1 MTLVA
6 LNAGSSTIK
15 YAIFDVQGGEPTLRE
30 RAVLEGSRA
39 DVALAEL
46 SGKLT
51 GAPAAVAHRIVHGGA
66 RYSASVRVDDAVRD
80 ALLAL
85 VPMAPLHQPASLA
98 CLEAARAAFPA
109 SVHVACF
116 DTAFHRTHPEVAD
129 WFAIPR
135 EFHAQG
141 IRRYGFHGL
150 SYANVATQFP
160 EGRVVCL
167 HLGNG
172 ASACAMRDGKSQASS
187 MSFSVLDGLPMGTR
201 PGQLDAGVLVH
212 WLREGRTPAEIERV
226 LYKESGL
233 RGLSGTSSDM
243 RTLLATDTA
252 EARFAVEYFVHYLV
266 REVGAM
272 AAALGGVDTLVFT
285 GGIGEHAAPIR
296 ERVVRALEWL
306 GFALDEAANAAHA
319 RCITTAAS
327 ARRACIV
334 AADEEGMMVR
344 EALRLLE

>member
-1 MTLVA
+1 MILVA

-15 YAIFDVQGGEPTLRE
+15 YAIFDVTGGEPTLRA
-30 RAVLEGSRA
+30 RAVLEGSNA
-39 DVALAEL
+39 DVALTEL
-46 SGKLT
+46 SGKL
-51 GAPAAVAHRIVHGGA
+51 GEAPAAVAHRVVHGGA
-66 RYSASVRVDDAVRD
+66 DYSASVKVDDAVRA

-98 CLEAARAAFPA
+98 CLDAARGAFPD

-129 WFAIPR
+129 WFALPR
-135 EFHAQG
+135 EEHARG

-150 SYANVATQFP
+150 SYANVARQFP

-201 PGQLDAGVLVH
+201 PGQLDAGVVLH
-212 WLREGRTPAEIERV
+212 WLREGRTPEVIERV

-243 RTLLATDTA
+243 RALLASKA
-252 EARFAVEYFVHYLV
+252 PEAAFAVEYFVHYLV

-285 GGIGEHAAPIR
+285 GGIGEHAAVIR
-296 ERVVRALEWL
+296 ERVVRALGWL
-306 GFALDEAANAAHA
+306 GFELDEAANAAHA
-319 RCITTAAS
+319 RRITTAGS

-334 AADEEGMMVR
+334 EADEEAVMVR
-344 EALRLLE
+344 EALGLL

>member
-1 MTLVA
+1 MILVA
-6 LNAGSSTIK
+6 LNAGSSTNK
-15 YAIFDVQGGEPTLRE
+15 YAIFDVAGGQPTLRE
-30 RAVLEGSRA
+30 RAVIDGSAA
-39 DVALAEL
+39 DAALAEL

-51 GAPAAVAHRIVHGGA
+51 RAPAAIAHRVVHGGPDHA
-66 RYSASVRVDDAVRD
+66 ASVRIDDGVRD
-80 ALLAL
+80 ALRAL

-98 CLEAARAAFPA
+98 CLDAAQVAFPV
-109 SVHVACF
+109 SVQIACF

-129 WFAIPR
+129 WFALPR
-135 EFHAQG
+135 AEHARG

-150 SYANVATQFP
+150 SYANVARQFP

-172 ASACAMRDGKSQASS
+172 ASACAMRDGKSMASS

-201 PGQLDAGVLVH
+201 PGQVDAGVLLH

-226 LYKESGL
+226 LYKDSGL

-243 RTLLATDTA
+243 RTLLASEA
-252 EARFAVEYFVHYLV
+252 KEARFAVEYFVHYLV

-296 ERVVRALEWL
+296 ERVVQALAWL
-306 GFALDEAANAAHA
+306 GFELDEDANAAHA
-319 RCITTAAS
+319 RRITTARS
-327 ARRACIV
+327 ERVARV
-334 AADEEGMMVR
+334 VEADEEATMVR
-344 EALRLLE
+344 EALALL

>member
-1 MTLVA
+1 MILVA

-15 YAIFDVQGGEPTLRE
+15 YAIFDVAGGQPTLRE
-30 RAVLEGSRA
+30 RAVIEGAAADAALE
-39 DVALAEL
+39 EL

-51 GAPAAVAHRIVHGGA
+51 RAPAAIAHRVVHGGPDHA
-66 RYSASVRVDDAVRD
+66 ASVRIDDGVRD
-80 ALLAL
+80 ALRAL

-98 CLEAARAAFPA
+98 CLEAAQAAFPA
-109 SVHVACF
+109 SVQIACF

-129 WFAIPR
+129 WFALPR
-135 EFHAQG
+135 EEHARG
-141 IRRYGFHGL
+141 VRRYGFHGL
-150 SYANVATQFP
+150 SYANVARQFP

-172 ASACAMRDGKSQASS
+172 ASACAMRDGKSMASS

-201 PGQLDAGVLVH
+201 PGQVDAGVLLH

-226 LYKESGL
+226 LYKDSGL

-243 RTLLATDTA
+243 RTLLASEA
-252 EARFAVEYFVHYLV
+252 KEARFAVEYFVHYLV

-296 ERVVRALEWL
+296 ERVVQALAWL
-306 GFALDEAANAAHA
+306 GFELDEDANAAHA
-319 RCITTAAS
+319 RRITTARS
-327 ARRACIV
+327 ARV
-334 AADEEGMMVR
+334 ARVVEADEEATMVR
-344 EALRLLE
+344 EALALL